1 MELSKTSFDIDLDKH
16 DNEIPWLKIN
26 SCVPS
31 SNAIFKKGQS
41 DGIQNC
47 PSFRWNWMTGEVEQS
62 NFNDPSHPLDKLLD
76 ICNKALRRL
85 EEKSEEKY
93 ACEVCQRT
101 FARYRD
107 LTNHQKTHTVQKP
120 IPMQEIHPN
129 AHEIQQ
135 GYCLRTFFQTGK
147 QRYICTTCGKHFSF
161 MGHLRMHQ
169 RIHTSVGLSRVVHFS
184 HAKQF

>member
-1 MELSKTSFDIDLDKH
+1 
-16 DNEIPWLKIN
+16 
-26 SCVPS
+26 
-31 SNAIFKKGQS
+31 
-41 DGIQNC
+41 
-47 PSFRWNWMTGEVEQS
+47 MTGEVEQS

-147 QRYICTTCGKHFSF
+147 QRYICTTCGKHFS
-161 MGHLRMHQ
+161 LYSLLLNNHQ
-169 RIHTSVGLSRVVHFS
+169 GKNFHWSFKKIREMAMTR
-184 HAKQF
+184 